1 MHKPSIRIFE
11 IPEHAKPSELT
22 GSVSIVIDVLR
33 ATSSMATAL
42 NNGCNEIYPVV
53 DVQDAFVLREELLPQ
68 SVKLCGERNGV
79 KIEGFDFGNSP
90 LEYQRSIIK
99 DKTLVW
105 TTSNG
110 TKAMQHALSAEWIY
124 IASLLNLS
132 TIAKTAAGHAQNVNI
147 LCAGTNGE
155 STLEDTVCAGLL
167 AREIVNIDEQFH
179 LDEFTISLIKQAEL
193 YECDMFNMMLQS
205 KHGRYLQ
212 EIGFETDL
220 HFCSQKDYYDLNMV
234 FDKRVVKLAP

>member
-1 MHKPSIRIFE
+1 MQEPNIRIFE
-11 IPEHAKPSELT
+11 IPEHVEPFALK
-22 GSVSIVIDVLR
+22 GSVAIVIDVLR
-33 ATSSMATAL
+33 ATSSMAAAL
-42 NNGCNEIYPVV
+42 NHGCKEIYPVV
-53 DVQDAFVLREELLPQ
+53 DVQDAFALRDKLLPQ
-68 SVKLCGERNGV
+68 SVKLCGERKGV

-110 TKAMQHALSAEWIY
+110 TKAMQHALSADWIY

-132 TIAKTAAGHAQNVNI
+132 AIAKAAAGHDQDVNI
-147 LCAGTNGE
+147 LCAGTNGKP
-155 STLEDTVCAGLL
+155 TLEDTVCAGLL
-167 AREIVNIDEQFH
+167 AREIANIEKRFH
-179 LDEFTISLIKQAEL
+179 LDSTELPFIEQAEQ
-193 YECDMFNMMLQS
+193 YENDLFNMMLQS

-212 EIGFETDL
+212 EIGFEKDL
-220 HFCSQKDYYDLNMV
+220 RFCSQKDFYDLNMV